1 MAKSW
6 QEAYQDFDSMTVP
19 EIRDLLKSKD
29 MPVSGKKMDQIAYLI
44 FKEYPDL
51 GYQFAKTNN
60 PMTSKASL
68 WVKLKYK
75 H

>member
-1 MAKSW
+1 MTKSW

-51 GYQFAKTNN
+51 I
-60 PMTSKASL
+60 
-68 WVKLKYK
+68 
-75 H
+75 